1 MPWNSIDPWNAQRHI
16 EMAFRMVNVESDMKF
31 IISARKTEENRRFL
45 EERELNRLVNNPAFR
60 YALYHLE
67 LSFESYVL

>member
-31 IISARKTEENRRFL
+31 IISARKTLRKIGDFWRKGNL
-45 EERELNRLVNNPAFR
+45 IGW
-60 YALYHLE
+60 
-67 LSFESYVL
+67 